1 MTRIP
6 DYPAGD
12 SQLWARVDAYLTPL
26 LCRPDDALAAVL
38 AANAQ
43 AGLPPH
49 DVSAPQGKMLAL
61 FVTLTKARR
70 VLEIGTLGAY
80 STIWM
85 AHALTEGGSI
95 DTIEMQDHHASLARE
110 NLAMTGVQD
119 RVTLHHGP
127 ALEVLPRLQGPYD
140 LIFIDADKPNNPA
153 YLRWSIRLARAGTL
167 IIADNVVRGGAVA
180 DPLSTEPNVMGVRAC
195 LDLIARTPGI
205 EATALQTVGEKG
217 WDGFA
222 MAVVTDPIAA
232 QASLDLG

>member
-38 AANAQ
+38 TANAQ

-61 FVTLTKARR
+61 FVTLTKAQR

-180 DPLSTEPNVMGVRAC
+180 DPLSTDPNVMGVRAC
-195 LDLIARTPGI
+195 LDLIAQTPGI

-222 MAVVTDPIAA
+222 MAIVTDPVAA
-232 QASLDLG
+232 RAALDLG